1 MRASEIGFL
10 CLVAAVA
17 IARLAELRLA
27 GANRRRALARGG
39 VESGRAHY
47 PWMVVLHAL
56 FLIAAPLEVVLL
68 RRPWRPVLGI
78 SMLVVLAGAMV
89 LRYAAIRALGPRWT
103 TRIVVVPGERPVVS
117 GPYRYLRHPNYLAVC
132 LEILA
137 LPLVHGAW
145 WTALAFSAANAEL
158 LRRRIRAEER
168 ALGQLD
174 GYAERFAST
183 PRFLP
188 GER

>member
-1 MRASEIGFL
+1 MRSSEIAFF
-10 CLVAAVA
+10 CLVGAVA

-27 GANRRRALARGG
+27 AANRRRALERGG
-39 VESGRAHY
+39 VESGQGHY
-47 PWMVVLHAL
+47 PWMVLLHAL
-56 FLIAAPLEVVLL
+56 FLVAAPLEVVWLE
-68 RRPWRPVLGI
+68 RPWRLGLGVA
-78 SMLVVLAGAMV
+78 MLAVLAGAMA
-89 LRYAAIRALGPRWT
+89 LRYAAIRALGRRWT
-103 TRIVVVPGERPVVS
+103 TRIVVVPGERPVAS

-132 LEILA
+132 LEFLA

-168 ALGQLD
+168 ALGALD
-174 GYAERFAST
+174 AERFAST

>member
-27 GANRRRALARGG
+27 AGNRRRALERGG
-39 VESGRAHY
+39 IESGQGHY
-47 PWMVVLHAL
+47 PWMVLLHAL
-56 FLIAAPLEVVLL
+56 FLVAAPLEVVLL
-68 RRPWRPVLGI
+68 ERPWRPGLGIAMLAVLG
-78 SMLVVLAGAMV
+78 GAMA
-89 LRYAAIRALGPRWT
+89 LRYAAIRALGQRWT
-103 TRIVVVPGERPVVS
+103 TRIVVVPGEPPVAS
-117 GPYRYLRHPNYLAVC
+117 GPYRHLRHPNYLAVC

-145 WTALAFSAANAEL
+145 WTALAFSAANAAL
-158 LRRRIRAEER
+158 LHRRIRAEER

-183 PRFLP
+183 PRLLP
-188 GER
+188 GAR